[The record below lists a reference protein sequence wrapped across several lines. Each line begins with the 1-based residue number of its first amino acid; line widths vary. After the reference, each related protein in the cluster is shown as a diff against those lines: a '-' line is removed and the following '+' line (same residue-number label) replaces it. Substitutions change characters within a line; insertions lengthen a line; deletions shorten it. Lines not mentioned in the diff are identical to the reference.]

1 MPTYSHQ
8 DILQLERF
16 FRVNLVN
23 TASGIRSPYLIGTSD
38 KDGNTN
44 LAIFNSVVHIGAK
57 PPALGFIMRPH
68 TVERHTYENI
78 KASGVF
84 TLNLV
89 HSDIIEKAHRT
100 SASYPRD
107 RSEFDSCGFQEQYLQ
122 GFSAPFVQECELK
135 LGLTLLEEHLIEFNQ
150 TILLI
155 GRIDHLILPDGC
167 VKQDGSIDHDQ
178 LNTVGVSGLYSYYD
192 TQLNRQL
199 DFVRP
204 EQTS

>member
-89 HSDIIEKAHRT
+89 HSDIIENAHQT

-107 RSEFDSCGFQEQYLQ
+107 RSEFESCGFQEQYLQ

-135 LGLTLLEEHLIEFNQ
+135 IGLSLLEEHLIEFNQ
-150 TILLI
+150 TIILI
-155 GRIDHLILPDGC
+155 GQIDHLIVPDSC
-167 VKQDGSIDHDQ
+167 VKQDGSIDHDR

-204 EQTS
+204 EKSS

>member
-23 TASGIRSPYLIGTSD
+23 TASGIRSPHLIGTSD
-38 KDGNTN
+38 KNGNTN
-44 LAIFNSVVHIGAK
+44 LAIFNSVVHIGAN

-78 KASGVF
+78 KDTGVF

-89 HSDIIEKAHRT
+89 HTDIIEAAHQT
-100 SASYPRD
+100 SASYSREQ
-107 RSEFDSCGFQEQYLQ
+107 SEFESCGLNEHYQE
-122 GFSAPFVQECELK
+122 GFAAPFVQESKLK
-135 LGLTLLEEHLIEFNQ
+135 MGLTLLEEHLIEFNQ

-155 GRIDHLILPDGC
+155 GRIDHLILPDSC
-167 VKQDGSIDHDQ
+167 IKRDGSIDHDE

-192 TQLNRQL
+192 THLNRQL

-204 EQTS
+204 EKY

>member
-23 TASGIRSPYLIGTSD
+23 TASGIRSPHLIGTAD
-38 KDGNTN
+38 KNGNTN
-44 LAIFNSVVHIGAK
+44 LAIFNSVVHIGAN

-78 KASGVF
+78 KETGVF

-89 HSDIIEKAHRT
+89 HSDIIEKAHQT
-100 SASYPRD
+100 SASYSREQ
-107 RSEFDSCGFQEQYLQ
+107 SEFETCGFNEEYLK

-135 LGLTLLEEHLIEFNQ
+135 MGLSLLEEHLIEFNQ

-155 GRIDHLILPDGC
+155 GQIDHLILPDSC
-167 VKQDGSIDHDQ
+167 VKQNGSIDHD
-178 LNTVGVSGLYSYYD
+178 LVFTVGVAGL
-192 TQLNRQL
+192 
-199 DFVRP
+199 
-204 EQTS
+204 

>member
-23 TASGIRSPYLIGTSD
+23 TASGIRSPHLIGTAD